1 MPPTGVV
8 GVRAGGCA
16 LRGVGTARS
25 GAVGV
30 DRAVL
35 AGGALRGRG
44 VLAGG
49 VLDCGNILTGGGVLG
64 IRRGL

>member
-1 MPPTGVV
+1 MPPTGVI
-8 GVRAGGCA
+8 GVLAGRRA

-44 VLAGG
+44 ILAGG
-49 VLDCGNILTGGGVLG
+49 ILACGNILTGGGVLG